1 MSHHCPFCGHKH
13 LTAKTTRYI
22 HQQADELLI
31 VDEVPCLECD
41 YCGEPYFDAAVLK
54 AIEAEHTANGLG
66 TRRRR
71 KALRRPAAG
80 AGLGLQQQGLHR
92 RQSRPFVAGALTGRS
107 PALPR

>member
-54 AIEAEHTANGLG
+54 AIEAEHTAIVQH
-66 TRRRR
+66 R
-71 KALRRPAAG
+71 KQPRAVKSVAMESFAALAG
-80 AGLGLQQQGLHR
+80 
-92 RQSRPFVAGALTGRS
+92 
-107 PALPR
+107 